1 MWRGKTTQFS
11 ELTFLDHKSGL
22 MLTFIENIVILITFY
37 LHANQDWKKDRTV
50 FINIYKNVYE
60 RSVFSLSPIATS
72 FCTSCSL
79 SFISSV
85 EYSAFYAKKY

>member
-11 ELTFLDHKSGL
+11 KLTFLDHKSGL

-37 LHANQDWKKDRTV
+37 LHANQDWKKKPV
-50 FINIYKNVYE
+50 FINNYKNVYE